1 MKSFIGFPLA
11 LAIATSALSAS
22 AANWSNWRGPNY
34 NGTSPEKDL
43 PVEFSRT
50 KNVKWKADLPGVSA
64 ATPIVHG
71 DHVFL
76 SSADA
81 ANDTLHAIAL
91 NRTTGK
97 ILWNHKI
104 ASTYRRD
111 SRSTF
116 AAPSPVTDGK
126 LVYFFY
132 GNGELAAYD
141 FKGKSVWRRNLQDIH
156 GQFSIQWTPSST
168 PLLHDGRLY
177 IQVLQRDVQV
187 EFRGQKFGQAKD
199 NKSYLLAVDPK
210 TGKDLWKVYRSSEA
224 VMESREAFSSPY
236 PFEHK
241 GRKEIVLVGGDD
253 ITGHDP
259 ATGKELWRWGT
270 WNPNRTSHWR
280 LVPSPVSGGGVL
292 LACAPK
298 KAPIYAVKAGG
309 EGRLSDDS
317 VAWFS
322 PDREISADVATPA
335 FSDGRFYI
343 VNDSKG
349 LLLSV
354 NPKNGRVI
362 WKGKM
367 KGLGR
372 ITSKFEASPTVADGH
387 VYLINHKGEAFVLK
401 AGGSEFKQLHVAA
414 MGRKDDNNVRSA
426 IVVSQ
431 GNLFIRTG
439 NELFCIGK

>member
-156 GQFSIQWTPSST
+156 GQFSIQWTPSS
-168 PLLHDGRLY
+168 
-177 IQVLQRDVQV
+177 
-187 EFRGQKFGQAKD
+187 
-199 NKSYLLAVDPK
+199 
-210 TGKDLWKVYRSSEA
+210 
-224 VMESREAFSSPY
+224 
-236 PFEHK
+236 
-241 GRKEIVLVGGDD
+241 
-253 ITGHDP
+253 
-259 ATGKELWRWGT
+259 
-270 WNPNRTSHWR
+270 
-280 LVPSPVSGGGVL
+280 
-292 LACAPK
+292 
-298 KAPIYAVKAGG
+298 
-309 EGRLSDDS
+309 
-317 VAWFS
+317 
-322 PDREISADVATPA
+322 ADTN
-335 FSDGRFYI
+335 S
-343 VNDSKG
+343 
-349 LLLSV
+349 
-354 NPKNGRVI
+354 
-362 WKGKM
+362 
-367 KGLGR
+367 
-372 ITSKFEASPTVADGH
+372 
-387 VYLINHKGEAFVLK
+387 
-401 AGGSEFKQLHVAA
+401 
-414 MGRKDDNNVRSA
+414 
-426 IVVSQ
+426 
-431 GNLFIRTG
+431 
-439 NELFCIGK
+439 